1 MKKKNKKEIVILSL
15 IFIAIIACI
24 VLLIVLKNK
33 KTNKDEFYLSQN
45 PIMYIRKT
53 KEKRSTFES
62 ANSIEEWYSIYK
74 DGTVYTTIFRGTSG
88 SIFYVF
94 HQSAFVKKLS
104 RSELKSLQSE
114 LTDLSN
120 SQYSSTKSPSDDDL
134 SKTHTH
140 YYEFEVNGTRYY
152 AKNYNVYL
160 NILSKYV
167 NISDYIKNN
176 M

>member
-1 MKKKNKKEIVILSL
+1 MKKKNKKEIIILSL

-53 KEKRSTFES
+53 EEKKSNLLT

-74 DGTVYTTIFRGTSG
+74 DGTVYTTIQRGSSG
-88 SIFYVF
+88 GTLNVF
-94 HQSAFVKKLS
+94 HQSAFVKNLS
-104 RSELKSLQSE
+104 RSELKNLQSE

-134 SKTHTH
+134 FNTH

-152 AKNYNVYL
+152 SKNYNVYL
-160 NILSKYV
+160 SILSKYV

>member
-104 RSELKSLQSE
+104 RSELKNLQSE

-120 SQYSSTKSPSDDDL
+120 SQHSSTKSPSYDDL
-134 SKTHTH
+134 SKNH

>member
-1 MKKKNKKEIVILSL
+1 MNF
-15 IFIAIIACI
+15 IFR
-24 VLLIVLKNK
+24 K
-33 KTNKDEFYLSQN
+33 N
-45 PIMYIRKT
+45 PIMYIKKT
-53 KEKRSTFES
+53 EEKKSTLES

-74 DGTVYTTIFRGTSG
+74 DGTVYTTIQRGSSG
-88 SIFYVF
+88 GTLNVF

-104 RSELKSLQSE
+104 RSELKNLQSE

-134 SKTHTH
+134 FNTH
-140 YYEFEVNGTRYY
+140 YYEFEVNGIRYY
-152 AKNYNVYL
+152 SKNYNVYL
-160 NILSKYV
+160 NILSEYV

>member
-1 MKKKNKKEIVILSL
+1 
-15 IFIAIIACI
+15 
-24 VLLIVLKNK
+24 
-33 KTNKDEFYLSQN
+33 
-45 PIMYIRKT
+45 MYIRKT
-53 KEKRSTFES
+53 EEKKSTLAN

-74 DGTVYTTIFRGTSG
+74 DGTVYTTIYRGTSG
-88 SIFYVF
+88 SILYVF
-94 HQSAFVKKLS
+94 HHSTFVKKLS

-134 SKTHTH
+134 FNTH

-152 AKNYNVYL
+152 SKNYNVYL

>member
-1 MKKKNKKEIVILSL
+1 MKKKNRKEIMILSL

-33 KTNKDEFYLSQN
+33 KTNKDEFYLSQS

-53 KEKRSTFES
+53 QKLKPTLLNAES
-62 ANSIEEWYSIYK
+62 IKEWYSIYK
-74 DGTVYTTIFRGTSG
+74 DGTVYTTIQRGS
-88 SIFYVF
+88 SCSMLDAF

-104 RSELKSLQSE
+104 RSELKNLQSE

-120 SQYSSTKSPSDDDL
+120 SQHSSTKSPSDDDL
-134 SKTHTH
+134 SKNH

>member
-1 MKKKNKKEIVILSL
+1 MKKKNRKEIVILSL

-33 KTNKDEFYLSQN
+33 KTNKDEFYLSQS

-53 KEKRSTFES
+53 QKLKPTLLNAES
-62 ANSIEEWYSIYK
+62 IKEWYSIYK
-74 DGTVYTTIFRGTSG
+74 DGTVYTTIHRGTSG
-88 SIFYVF
+88 SILYVF

-120 SQYSSTKSPSDDDL
+120 SQYSSTKSPSYDDL
-134 SKTHTH
+134 SKNH